1 MAREIKILLLNGP
14 NLNLLGSREPEIYGT
29 ATLEDHIA
37 AASQAAVAAGFT
49 LDAFQSNSASEL
61 VNKIHDARSKYSAI
75 MINPGAFT
83 HYAWSIS
90 DALNAFDGPG
100 VEVHISNP
108 QSRESWRHT
117 SVVAPVA
124 IGTIAG
130 FGQQS
135 YVLGLQAIVHYLEH
149 N

>member
-1 MAREIKILLLNGP
+1 MARELKILLLNGP

-29 ATLEDHIA
+29 ATLEDLIA
-37 AASQAAVAAGFT
+37 AAAQAAVAAGFT

-90 DALNAFDGPG
+90 DALNAFDGPV

-135 YVLGLQAIVHYLEH
+135 YVLGVQAIVHYLEH

>member
-29 ATLEDHIA
+29 ATLEDHIF
-37 AASQAAVAAGFT
+37 AASQATVAAGFT

-90 DALNAFDGPG
+90 DALNAFDGPV

-135 YVLGLQAIVHYLEH
+135 YVLGVQAIVHYLEH

>member
-14 NLNLLGSREPEIYGT
+14 NLNLLGSREPEIYGM

-37 AASQAAVAAGFT
+37 AASQAAVAAGLT

-90 DALNAFDGPG
+90 DALNAFDGPV

-135 YVLGLQAIVHYLEH
+135 YVLGVQAIVHYLEH

>member
-1 MAREIKILLLNGP
+1 MASAIKILLLNGP
-14 NLNLLGSREPEIYGT
+14 NLNLLGTREPEIYGT
-29 ATLEDHIA
+29 ATLQDHIA
-37 AASQAAVAAGFT
+37 VATQAAVAAGFT

-61 VNKIHDARSKYSAI
+61 VDKIHDARSKYAAI

-90 DALNAFDGPG
+90 DALNAFDGPV

-108 QSRESWRHT
+108 LSRESWRHT

-135 YVLGLQAIVHYLEH
+135 YVLGVQAIAHYLD
-149 N
+149 NK

>member
-14 NLNLLGSREPEIYGT
+14 SLNLLGSREPEIYGT
-29 ATLEDHIA
+29 ATLEDLIA

-75 MINPGAFT
+75 MINPGALT

-90 DALNAFDGPG
+90 DALNAFDGPV

-135 YVLGLQAIVHYLEH
+135 YVLGVQAIVHYLEH

>member
-29 ATLEDHIA
+29 ATLEDLIA
-37 AASQAAVAAGFT
+37 AAAQAAVAAGFT

-90 DALNAFDGPG
+90 DALNAFDGPV

-135 YVLGLQAIVHYLEH
+135 YVLGVQAIVHYLEH

>member
-1 MAREIKILLLNGP
+1 MASAIKILLLNGP
-14 NLNLLGSREPEIYGT
+14 NLNLLGTREPEIYGT
-29 ATLEDHIA
+29 ATLQDHIA
-37 AASQAAVAAGFT
+37 VATQAAVAAGFT
-49 LDAFQSNSASEL
+49 LDAFQSNSATEL
-61 VNKIHDARSKYSAI
+61 VDKIHDARSKYAAI

-90 DALNAFDGPG
+90 DALIAFDGPV

-135 YVLGLQAIVHYLEH
+135 YVLGVQAIAHYLD
-149 N
+149 NK

>member
-29 ATLEDHIA
+29 ATLEDLIA

-75 MINPGAFT
+75 MINPGALT

-90 DALNAFDGPG
+90 DALNAFDGPV

-135 YVLGLQAIVHYLEH
+135 YVLGVQAIVHYLEH

>member
-29 ATLEDHIA
+29 ATLEEHIA
-37 AASQAAVAAGFT
+37 AASQAAGAAGMT

-61 VNKIHDARSKYSAI
+61 VNKIHDARSEYSAI

-90 DALNAFDGPG
+90 DALNAFDGPV

-135 YVLGLQAIVHYLEH
+135 YVLGVQAIVHYIEH

>member
-1 MAREIKILLLNGP
+1 MASAIKILLLNGP
-14 NLNLLGSREPEIYGT
+14 NLNLLGTREPEIYGT
-29 ATLEDHIA
+29 ATLQDHIA
-37 AASQAAVAAGFT
+37 VATQAAVAAGFT

-61 VNKIHDARSKYSAI
+61 VDKIHDARSMYAAI

-90 DALNAFDGPG
+90 DALNAFDGPV

-135 YVLGLQAIVHYLEH
+135 YVLGVQAIAHYLD
-149 N
+149 NK

>member
-1 MAREIKILLLNGP
+1 MARENKILLLNGP

-75 MINPGAFT
+75 IINTGAFT

-90 DALNAFDGPG
+90 DALNAFDGPV

-135 YVLGLQAIVHYLEH
+135 YVLGVQAIVHYLEH

>member
-29 ATLEDHIA
+29 ATLEYQIA
-37 AASQAAVAAGFT
+37 AASQAAIAAGLT
-49 LDAFQSNSASEL
+49 LDTFQSNSASEL

-75 MINPGAFT
+75 IINPGAFT

-90 DALNAFDGPG
+90 DALNAFDGPV

-135 YVLGLQAIVHYLEH
+135 YVLGVQAIVHHLEH

>member
-1 MAREIKILLLNGP
+1 MARENKILLLNGP

-37 AASQAAVAAGFT
+37 VASQAAVAAGFT

-75 MINPGAFT
+75 IINPGAFT

-90 DALNAFDGPG
+90 DALNAFDGPV

-130 FGQQS
+130 FGQQC
-135 YVLGLQAIVHYLEH
+135 YVLGVQAIAHYLEH

>member
-1 MAREIKILLLNGP
+1 MARELKILLVNGP

-29 ATLEDHIA
+29 ATLEDLIA

-90 DALNAFDGPG
+90 DALTAFDGPV

-135 YVLGLQAIVHYLEH
+135 YVLGVQAIVHYLEH